1 MSPTLSPT
9 LSPDPQV
16 RKYQILIVE
25 DEQVIAINL
34 RESLESMGYSVPA
47 IAASAPK
54 AIEYATHYRPHLV
67 LMDIQLKGKPDG
79 IEAAEKIWQTLQI
92 PIIYV
97 TGHSD
102 QSTVDRANATAPF
115 GYILKPIREKEL
127 CIALETALQRYERE
141 QLLVISLEGM
151 GNGVIVADAQK
162 RVKFINGIATALTEW
177 TQADAS
183 EQALSEVLNLTDQH
197 SHELV
202 TDRLIHLALAQN
214 IAICPDHPLTLTS
227 RQGNLISVSNTIAA
241 IRNAHHDVIGVVVV
255 VQDITKRPLHQT
267 TDHLQAMA
275 QPVDDLHRLNR
286 LKETFLATI
295 SHELRT
301 PLSNT
306 QLATRMLSVVLEQFG
321 MLARESE
328 SSSTALNRYIK
339 ILQEQSEREVRLVN
353 DLLELQR
360 LNAETYPVDLTL
372 VQLQHWMPHMIEP
385 FIDQAQTQQKK
396 LQVEIAANL
405 PTFQTDTHVLTRI
418 VSELLQN
425 ACKYTP
431 PNADIRITV
440 EMLQL
445 QTSLPHVHIEV
456 CNSGVEI
463 AADELSRVFDPF
475 YRIPQRDCWG
485 QGGTGL
491 GLALVKKFAMHL
503 GGSVVANSQD
513 NQTCFSVYLPMHPPN
528 SLA

>member
-1 MSPTLSPT
+1 MSLP

-25 DEQVIAINL
+25 DEQIIAINL
-34 RESLESMGYSVPA
+34 RELLESVGYSVPA

-67 LMDIQLKGKPDG
+67 LMDIQLKGNPDG

-92 PIIYV
+92 PVIYV

-102 QSTVDRANATAPF
+102 QSTLNRAKATAPF
-115 GYILKPIREKEL
+115 GYILKPIRDKEL
-127 CIALETALQRYERE
+127 YIAIETALQRYEQE
-141 QLLVISLEGM
+141 QLLITSLEGM
-151 GNGVIVADAQK
+151 GNGVIVADSQK

-177 TQADAS
+177 TQADAR
-183 EQALSEVLNLTDQH
+183 EQTLSDVLNLTDQH
-197 SHELV
+197 SHESI
-202 TDRLIHLALAQN
+202 TDRLIHLALAQT

-227 RQGNLISVSNTIAA
+227 KQGNLISVSTTITA
-241 IRNAHHDVIGVVVV
+241 IRNAQYDVIGVVVV
-255 VQDITKRPLHQT
+255 IQGITKRTLHQT
-267 TDHLQAMA
+267 TD
-275 QPVDDLHRLNR
+275 QPQPIEQSVDDLQRLNR

-301 PLSNT
+301 PLSNI

-321 MLARESE
+321 MLAHESE
-328 SSSTALNRYIK
+328 SSSTALNRYIE
-339 ILQEQSEREVRLVN
+339 ILQEQSERELSLVN
-353 DLLELQR
+353 DLLDLQR
-360 LNAETYPVDLTL
+360 INAETYPVDLTL
-372 VQLQHWMPHMIEP
+372 VQLQHWIPHIIEP
-385 FIDQAQTQQKK
+385 FIDQAQTKQREI
-396 LQVEIAANL
+396 QVEVAANL

-431 PNADIRITV
+431 PNAYIRVIV

-445 QTSLPHVHIEV
+445 QASLPHLHIEV
-456 CNSGVEI
+456 CNSGIEI
-463 AADELSRVFDPF
+463 AANELSRIFDPF
-475 YRIPQRDCWG
+475 YRIPQHDCWA

-491 GLALVKKFAMHL
+491 GLALVKKFVTHL

-513 NQTCFSVYLPMHPPN
+513 NQTCFSVYLPMHPPY